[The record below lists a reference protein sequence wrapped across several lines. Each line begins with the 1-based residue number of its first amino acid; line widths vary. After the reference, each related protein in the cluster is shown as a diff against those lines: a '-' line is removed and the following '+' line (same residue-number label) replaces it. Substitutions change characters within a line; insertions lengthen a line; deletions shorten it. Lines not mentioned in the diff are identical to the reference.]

1 MLHCLIHLNWK
12 THLYFFQILCVIFYF
27 QLSDDV
33 LISRM
38 EAYLQIQNTFNIS
51 EGRASG
57 AVYTDIDD
65 QTHQFVVSINV

>member
-1 MLHCLIHLNWK
+1 M
-12 THLYFFQILCVIFYF
+12 
-27 QLSDDV
+27 